1 MGVALFWEL
10 RFFMVFQKLEGKAC
24 RSHFLHSTSAR
35 MFESTAFFGA
45 LEGSGHLWLCDDSR
59 TCAAPLVSSKTLS
72 SGCQSRDA
80 RVLCRCLTIES
91 DSHAAPNRA
100 FRSFWWEERNHSSFS
115 HIPGLFVFVLCDLLN
130 QLYYSKSRWC
140 EHLNTCLRA
149 RHHHDPHK
157 VKNTKDQSQTCGVV
171 VEMKRQSIIPRKLQH
186 TPGQGI
192 LLYPVGKRDVLE
204 RCVATTLELYHS
216 VGRWLPRPD
225 EATLAFL
232 SCT

>member
-130 QLYYSKSRWC
+130 QLYYSKSR
-140 EHLNTCLRA
+140 
-149 RHHHDPHK
+149 
-157 VKNTKDQSQTCGVV
+157 
-171 VEMKRQSIIPRKLQH
+171 
-186 TPGQGI
+186 
-192 LLYPVGKRDVLE
+192 
-204 RCVATTLELYHS
+204 
-216 VGRWLPRPD
+216 
-225 EATLAFL
+225 
-232 SCT
+232 